1 MPSAVQELDAAR
13 RTYWEDAGRSLAVAV
28 DVHERARAAGDSP
41 LRARALA
48 LQGACSLHRGDLH
61 GALALAAEGDLL
73 AGECLV
79 ARTEL
84 AALKSHLNFFS
95 GSYAA
100 ALAEA
105 ELAVELADLSGEL
118 LLRVFARR
126 MSCVV
131 FGNMGVASWPERLE
145 ALLEMTIETAEP
157 WEEAMSRNDLAH
169 LRMEQGDLAEAE
181 AELARAEWIARG
193 LAPLNHFALGVVHC
207 TRAEV
212 RLNAGRHEAALSDAD
227 RSVGLLIAMGEPN
240 PYLLGMAVLV
250 KVQVLTALGRVD
262 DVLAAGEEALERLAD
277 RVPQARSMILGT
289 IAASLREAGRAE
301 QAYDVLLRCV
311 EVERTASRELSE
323 LQLGLERARIEMELL
338 RDQAERDPLTG
349 LHNRRYLDRAGDGVG
364 GPVALAVLDI
374 DHFKTVN
381 DRYGHEAGDRV
392 LVRVAEL
399 LREHVR
405 AGDVVART
413 GGEEFWLLMPHT
425 GDADALACC
434 ERVGAALREE
444 SWEGLAPGLRI
455 TASLGV
461 VCAPDAT
468 DLRALARDADERL
481 YAAKR
486 AGRDR
491 AVSD

>member
-1 MPSAVQELDAAR
+1 MPCPAQQLDAAR
-13 RTYWEDAGRSLAVAV
+13 RWYWEDAGRSLEVAI
-28 DVHERARAAGDSP
+28 DVHEQARATGDAP

-48 LQGACSLHRGDLH
+48 LQGACSLHRGDLR
-61 GALALAAEGDLL
+61 GALALAAEGDLH
-73 AGECLV
+73 AGEDLT
-79 ARTEL
+79 ARAEL

-105 ELAVELADLSGEL
+105 EMAVELADRSGDL

-126 MSCVV
+126 MGCVV
-131 FGNMGVASWPERLE
+131 FGNMGVASWPERLQV
-145 ALLEMTIETAEP
+145 LLDMTIAAGEP

-169 LRMEQGDLAEAE
+169 LRMDQGDIPEAE
-181 AELARAEWIARG
+181 AELARAEAVVWG
-193 LAPLNHFALGVVHC
+193 LERHSFALAVVNC

-212 RLNAGRHEAALSDAD
+212 RLRAERPQDALPDAD
-227 RSVGLLIAMGEPN
+227 RAVALLIAMGEPN

-262 DVLAAGEEALERLAD
+262 DVMAAGEEALERLGE

-289 IAASLREAGRAE
+289 IASSLRDAGRAE
-301 QAYDVLLRCV
+301 QAYDVLERCV
-311 EVERTASRELSE
+311 EVERAAMRELSE

-349 LHNRRYLDRAGDGVG
+349 LHNRRYLEQARDIG
-364 GPVALAVLDI
+364 GPVALAALDI

-381 DRYGHEAGDRV
+381 DRFGHVVGDRV

-399 LREHVR
+399 LREQVR
-405 AGDVVART
+405 SDDVVART
-413 GGEEFWLLMPHT
+413 GGEEFVLLMPRT
-425 GDADALACC
+425 DDADALACC
-434 ERVGAALREE
+434 ERVRAALRAEPWDE
-444 SWEGLAPGLRI
+444 LASGLRI

-461 VCAPDAT
+461 VTAPDAK
-468 DLRALARDADERL
+468 DLGALARDADARL

-491 AVSD
+491 AVAA

>member
-1 MPSAVQELDAAR
+1 MPSPAQQLDAAR
-13 RTYWEDAGRSLAVAV
+13 RSYWEDAGRSLEVAV
-28 DVHERARAAGDSP
+28 DVHERARAAGDAP

-73 AGECLV
+73 AGEDLV
-79 ARTEL
+79 ARAEL

-105 ELAVELADLSGEL
+105 ELAVELADGSGDE

-126 MSCVV
+126 MGCVV
-131 FGNMGVASWPERLE
+131 FGNLAVASWPARLQ
-145 ALLEMTIETAEP
+145 ALLDMTVAAGEP

-169 LRMEQGDLAEAE
+169 LRMEQGDVAGAE
-181 AELARAEWIARG
+181 AELARAEAVALTLERRR
-193 LAPLNHFALGVVHC
+193 FALAVISC

-212 RLNAGRHEAALSDAD
+212 RLRGDRPEQALGDAD
-227 RSVGLLIAMGEPN
+227 RSIALLVAMGEPN

-262 DVLAAGEEALERLAD
+262 DVLAAGEEALERLGD

-289 IAASLREAGRAE
+289 IASSLRDAGRAE
-301 QAYDVLLRCV
+301 QAYAVLERCL
-311 EVERTASRELSE
+311 EVERTAMRELSE

-349 LHNRRYLDRAGDGVG
+349 LHNRRYLQRARDVD

-374 DHFKTVN
+374 DHFKAVN
-381 DRYGHEAGDRV
+381 DRFGHAVGDRV

-399 LREHVR
+399 LSAQVR
-405 AGDVVART
+405 SDDVVART
-413 GGEEFWLLMPHT
+413 GGEEFVLLMPRT
-425 GDADALACC
+425 DDAEALACC
-434 ERVGAALREE
+434 ERVRAALRAEP
-444 SWEGLAPGLRI
+444 WDGLAPGLRI

-461 VCAPDAT
+461 VTAPEAT
-468 DLRALARDADERL
+468 DLGTLVRDADARL

-491 AVSD
+491 AVAA

>member
-1 MPSAVQELDAAR
+1 MSSPAHELDAAR
-13 RTYWEDAGRSLAVAV
+13 RCYWEDAGRSLAVAV
-28 DVHERARAAGDSP
+28 DVHERARLAGDGP

-48 LQGACSLHRGDLH
+48 LQGACSLHRGDMR
-61 GALALAAEGDLL
+61 GALALAAEGDLH
-73 AGECLV
+73 AGEDPT
-79 ARTEL
+79 ARAEL

-105 ELAVELADLSGEL
+105 ELAVELADRTGDL

-126 MSCVV
+126 MGCVV
-131 FGNMGVASWPERLE
+131 FGNLGVASWPERLQ
-145 ALLEMTIETAEP
+145 ALLDMTIEAREP

-169 LRMEQGDLAEAE
+169 LRMEQGDIPEAE
-181 AELARAEWIARG
+181 AELGRAEAVAG
-193 LAPLNHFALGVVHC
+193 ALAPLNRFALGVVNC

-212 RLNAGRHEAALSDAD
+212 KLRGGRPREALTDAD
-227 RSVGLLIAMGEPN
+227 RSVALLIAMGEPN

-262 DVLAAGEEALERLAD
+262 DVLAAGEDALERLGD

-311 EVERTASRELSE
+311 EVERTAMRELSE
-323 LQLGLERARIEMELL
+323 LQLGLERARLEMELL

-349 LHNRRYLDRAGDGVG
+349 LHNRRYLQRARDVG

-381 DRYGHEAGDRV
+381 DRFGHGIGDRV

-405 AGDVVART
+405 SDDVVART
-413 GGEEFWLLMPHT
+413 GGEEFWLLMPRT
-425 GDADALACC
+425 DDAEALACC
-434 ERVGAALREE
+434 GRVQAALRAEP
-444 SWEGLAPGLRI
+444 WDAIAPGLRI

-461 VCAPDAT
+461 VTAPDAA
-468 DLRALARDADERL
+468 DLDALGRDADARL

-491 AVSD
+491 AVSA